1 MRLVRRSLVALVVL
15 LSACT
20 PTLAGPPVPRP
31 AISAA
36 PAPTTTT
43 IVESL
48 STADGADTDAPECS
62 AALCLVYHI
71 DPHASWADG
80 GPVTADDLVNT
91 ADLNRASTTP
101 GASVGYSLIGDMEVI
116 DDKTL
121 RVELTAR
128 HGQWRDLFKRVIRSG
143 DTGTSVQGLQTSGPF
158 QFVEWEEGDHLTVAR
173 DLRWWSEGDPISGA
187 DKGGIARITFVF
199 IEDLEAR
206 VDALEAGEVDVIVA
220 RPDAATVE
228 RLNQMDDVG
237 FTLAPGPFWEHIDF
251 QHDDPVLASPWVRRA
266 IALAIDREEIL
277 DRTIRRLDP
286 GATTLDNTVWMSNS
300 TNYEPHFPIEHDP
313 AQAEEI
319 LTDNGCEMGGDG
331 VYVCEGNRMSFVWAS
346 TNDDP
351 DRAEIFDS
359 VREDL
364 AEVGIEIVGDF
375 RSPSAFVTR
384 DFLFGGPERWQM
396 VNFSWRAWPDPAP
409 SNATYYCADAGDLNV
424 NRYCS
429 EEVESLIGST
439 SSIVDPAERAA
450 VYNQADQLYL
460 GDLAAIPLYQK
471 PDMIAWRGDIT
482 GPQPNFGYSSDLWN
496 ISSWTGPS
504 SIVVALAA
512 EPTAIDALA
521 TSDEAA
527 NLILGTLLYG
537 AHGMTPSLD
546 YVPVLVDS
554 IEVIEGRS

>member
-1 MRLVRRSLVALVVL
+1 MRRVRRLLLVLGFL
-15 LSACT
+15 LTACT

-31 AISAA
+31 LVTAA
-36 PAPTTTT
+36 EAATTTT
-43 IVESL
+43 VVESL
-48 STADGADTDAPECS
+48 STTDVAESATPECS

-71 DPHASWADG
+71 HPDASWADG
-80 GPVTADDLVNT
+80 DPVIADDFVNT
-91 ADLNRASTTP
+91 VDLNRASTTP
-101 GASVGYSLIGDMEVI
+101 GASVGYSLIGDMEVV

-121 RVELTAR
+121 RIELTAR
-128 HGQWRDLFKRVIRSG
+128 HGQWRDLFRRVIRSG

-158 QFVEWEEGDHLTVAR
+158 RFVEWEEGDHLTVAR
-173 DLRWWSEGDPISGA
+173 DLRWWSESDPISGEV
-187 DKGGIARITFVF
+187 GGGLARITFVF
-199 IEDLEAR
+199 IEELEAR

-220 RPDAATVE
+220 RPDAATVQ
-228 RLNQMDDVG
+228 RLDEIEDVG

-251 QHDDPVLASPWVRRA
+251 QHDDPTLASLWVRQA
-266 IALAIDREEIL
+266 IALAIDREEVL
-277 DRTIRRLDP
+277 DRTIRLLDP
-286 GATTLDNTVWMSNS
+286 DATTLDNTVWMSNS
-300 TNYEPHFPIEHDP
+300 MSYEPHFPVEHDP

-331 VYVCEGNRMSFVWAS
+331 IYVCDGSRMSFVWAS

-351 DRAEIFDS
+351 DRAAIFDT

-364 AEVGIEIVGDF
+364 AEIGIELVGDF

-409 SNATYYCADAGDLNV
+409 SNATYFCADAGDLNV

-429 EEVESLIGST
+429 EDVEALVGST
-439 SSIVDPAERAA
+439 SSIVDPVERAS

-460 GDLAAIPLYQK
+460 EDLAVIPLYQK
-471 PDMIAWRGDIT
+471 PDMMAWRGDIT
-482 GPQPNFGYSSDLWN
+482 GPRPNFGYSSDLWN
-496 ISSWTGPS
+496 IASWTGPS
-504 SIVVALAA
+504 SIVVALAG
-512 EPTAIDALA
+512 EPTVIDALS
-521 TSDEAA
+521 TSDENA